1 MCDSISLVQKKLP
14 LFRHTRP
21 VQLCAFFSLFN
32 SYGLRNHYTK
42 FNLFTQFT
50 YLHVYRIVDI
60 RTSDRHGGSFFQCVT
75 VILVRLEMEYK
86 SSCPVR
92 ATFSN
97 HSLTLYRP
105 RGISCFSCNTSNFI
119 YLSCD
124 QLFKTERL

>member
-21 VQLCAFFSLFN
+21 VRLCAFFSLFN

-42 FNLFTQFT
+42 FNSFTQFT
-50 YLHVYRIVDI
+50 YFHVYCIVDI
-60 RTSDRHGGSFFQCVT
+60 RDRHGGGFFLCVS
-75 VILVRLEMEYK
+75 VIFVRLEIEYK

-97 HSLTLYRP
+97 HSLALYRP
-105 RGISCFSCNTSNFI
+105 KGISCLSCNTSNFI

-124 QLFKTERL
+124 QLFKTECL